1 MTTKIASTSLIF
13 SNNQVRRHSPVLG
26 FCYKPVDAA
35 YTKKVSLI
43 SCRSA
48 SLNYKKT
55 AQLSFFSA
63 KFIDASNF
71 ISVDT
76 NKTVFSGVY
85 GRGVTCLRKVLAAN
99 TNNLEQSRFSGNK
112 NVHNLATFKKQS
124 TTQDNALH
132 IKDIYDLETY
142 RRSNQDTCLMH
153 RPALTTGEWV
163 ESGDLIADNTASMN
177 GELAIGKNIL
187 VAYMPWEGYNY
198 EDSILINERLVYDD
212 TYTSV
217 HIERYEIEIREGQQ
231 GSEQFTKYIPD
242 LNPSETA
249 HLDDSGIVKIGSWI
263 EEGDILV
270 GKVTPVNPKKQT
282 GYQRLI
288 FKLFDKKVASVRD
301 SSLRA
306 PKGMKAN
313 VINVHILDY
322 AISDTQPTKEL
333 ATGSKSKLGDKKAG
347 AKSQRDLTSDPLKA
361 GFITQAR
368 RNDKKP
374 ISRPGVGL
382 FETLRTPQQVLNH
395 KLLFPLESKSISTN
409 ASRTTY
415 NTSRNYVSK
424 NQFCLGFATQRQE
437 LFSECVSS
445 PLMDRVKATLSRSL
459 SNQDSYGKPTKNKS
473 VYYGSSYALQKKLR
487 KSKIRQDTI
496 AKKGKALVEYACYQI
511 NLSNLKEIIPAK
523 QSLNLKAPQK
533 LNNKLVATNV
543 HIYLAEKRKIQ
554 VGDKM
559 AGRHGNKGIISN
571 ILPRQDMPYLPDGTA
586 LDIVLNPLGVPSRMN
601 VGQIYECLL
610 GLAGRYLGE
619 HYKVFSFDEMY
630 GAEASRSFVFGKLFE
645 ARQKTGIDWLF
656 NPNSPGKIRIFDGR
670 TDECFNQPVTVG
682 IAYMLKLV
690 HMVDDKI
697 HARSTGPYSLVTQQP
712 LRGRAKQGGQ
722 RLGEMEVWAIEGFG
736 AAFVLLEMLT
746 LKSDDMTGRL
756 KLWSDLILNHDIT
769 IGTPESFKVLVC
781 ELQALCLDIGLYT
794 NTSTK
799 DRLSSKVAKAKSQK
813 GLKNKQN
820 KQTRFKKIS
829 HLMFMP

>member
-1 MTTKIASTSLIF
+1 MGALPLFGKGGGERVGGLKTPTLSTSLITGRNTSYSF
-13 SNNQVRRHSPVLG
+13 LNLSPRALG
-26 FCYKPVDAA
+26 E
-35 YTKKVSLI
+35 
-43 SCRSA
+43 
-48 SLNYKKT
+48 
-55 AQLSFFSA
+55 
-63 KFIDASNF
+63 
-71 ISVDT
+71 
-76 NKTVFSGVY
+76 SGVSA
-85 GRGVTCLRKVLAAN
+85 TAEN
-99 TNNLEQSRFSGNK
+99 STNLEQSRFGDSK
-112 NVHNLATFKKQS
+112 NLQGRKTLK
-124 TTQDNALH
+124 
-132 IKDIYDLETY
+132 KDIYDLETY

-231 GSEQFTKYIPD
+231 GAEQITKDIPD
-242 LNPSETA
+242 LNSSETA

-263 EEGDILV
+263 EEGTILV
-270 GKVTPVNPKKQT
+270 GKVTPANPKKQT

-288 FKLFDKKVASVRD
+288 FKLFDKKVASLRD

-313 VINVHILDY
+313 VISVHILDY
-322 AISDTQPTKEL
+322 ALSDTLTTNPQPKLKKLNQQGRSSLKQRLAEQLDAQRGGLGAPQPVLNSKRVFIWPATFKGNVSEPRGLCRSNKNLGASYLKRPRLRASEPPNSSSRETNTNSGKAVHSLTQNKFCSGWKSQGVPNPGFFIYL
-333 ATGSKSKLGDKKAG
+333 ATGVPEPQSIGSA
-347 AKSQRDLTSDPLKA
+347 QPLK
-361 GFITQAR
+361 
-368 RNDKKP
+368 D
-374 ISRPGVGL
+374 
-382 FETLRTPQQVLNH
+382 RT
-395 KLLFPLESKSISTN
+395 S
-409 ASRTTY
+409 
-415 NTSRNYVSK
+415 
-424 NQFCLGFATQRQE
+424 
-437 LFSECVSS
+437 
-445 PLMDRVKATLSRSL
+445 ATLSRCL
-459 SNQDSYGKPTKNKS
+459 TNQRPYSVPNKNQT
-473 VYYGSSYALQKKLR
+473 VYYDSSYALQKKLR
-487 KSKIRQDTI
+487 QSKMSAEPPSPSQVDLPTLKDT
-496 AKKGKALVEYACYQI
+496 EQ
-511 NLSNLKEIIPAK
+511 N
-523 QSLNLKAPQK
+523 LNLKAFSEQVFLRKTLGVVAPPKQ
-533 LNNKLVATNV
+533 NTKLVATNV

-619 HYKVFSFDEMY
+619 HYKVFSFDELY

-656 NPNSPGKIRIFDGR
+656 NPDSPGKIRIFDGR
-670 TDECFNQPVTVG
+670 TDECFDQPVTVG

-794 NTSTK
+794 KTARSAK
-799 DRLSSKVAKAKSQK
+799 RLSSKVGKSK
-813 GLKNKQN
+813 SKKDLKNKP
-820 KQTRFKKIS
+820 FLKKIS